1 MNKCIQDPKKKF
13 YLGQHQILKKNK
25 DSSHFPETTA
35 KVTEILVERD
45 HAKTISMPNR
55 QKKSAGAPTLAT
67 EEGGVP
73 GAVAPY
79 QASKNRVNIQPK
91 CRENLSNLSA
101 CGKALCEKR
110 TDFTRIAQ
118 QDLQNPDMQRV
129 KETGSTNAPAPGN
142 SRDFILF
149 SPTCLSVTHE
159 KKDPEQK
166 RSSGNLSA
174 SVLTPPP
181 EFSLLGETLVDP
193 GQGIHMNVP
202 PDKSDK
208 LLLSSWGLPKP
219 VLEKYQCLGVTR
231 MFEWQAECLTLGK
244 VLEGKN
250 LVYSAPTSAGKT
262 LVAELLMLKR
272 LLESKRK
279 ALFILPFV
287 SVAKEKMHYLQNV
300 FQEAGI
306 RVEGYMGNTSPAS
319 GFSALDVA
327 VCTIEKANGLINRLI
342 EENKLDLLGI
352 IVVDELHMLGDSGRG
367 YLLELLLT
375 KILYI
380 SQKSFARDSPED
392 APVFSEGIQIVGMS
406 ATLPNLD
413 LLARWLNADLY
424 HTDYRPVPLMEQ
436 LKIGNKIYDGSLNL
450 VRDFKPTL
458 QVKGDDD
465 HIVSLCFETIQDGN
479 SVLLF
484 CPSKNWCEKLA
495 DSIACEFFN
504 LQRRTAQ
511 VTEGSKE
518 VQLNPNSLPLSWNRE
533 GLQDVLAQLKR
544 SPAGLDPVLQRTVPW
559 RVAFHHAGLTF
570 EERDILEGAFR
581 QGCIKILAAT
591 STLSSGV
598 NLPARRVI
606 IRTPVF
612 NGHLLD
618 ILTYKQMS
626 GRAGRKGVDTKGES
640 LLVCKESERLK
651 GIGLIQG
658 SLKPISS
665 CLVKKEGEG
674 VTTSM
679 IRAIL
684 EIIVGGVAST
694 PEDVMSYASCTLL
707 ATSLC
712 AENVGGAEPGES
724 SAAKKLPESRGAIEA
739 CVDWLME
746 NEFIQLQEDGDGDHK
761 VKKFR
766 PTHLGAATLSS
777 SLSPPEALGI
787 FADLQRAMKGFVLE
801 NDLHI
806 LYLIT
811 PVYAEWTTINWYQFY
826 CLWESLPT
834 SMKRVAEMVG
844 IQESILARSVG
855 GKITAKTEKQHRQMA
870 IHKRFF
876 TTLVLL
882 DLIDEIPLGNIA
894 RKYGCSRGQLQ
905 SLQQAASSY
914 AGMVTVFC
922 NRLGWHN
929 LEILLSQF
937 QSRLSFGV
945 QRELCDLV
953 RISLLNAQRARV
965 LYSAGFVTVS
975 EIARAS
981 AADVEKALRKTV
993 PFKSSRQAVD
1003 ESEQDVQERRAT
1015 RCVWVSGKRGL
1026 TETEAALEIVAEARL
1041 LLQQDL
1047 ARLGVHW
1054 SPDSC
1059 SKDVEQT
1066 PSSEESCDRRQDI
1079 PARVGTRQEGNGSLK
1094 KENTT
1099 MDYVKDSV
1107 TSAPLNSALGNA
1119 DPMDQGLSDPHMQSN
1134 ALVKVLKSIKA
1145 NRIDA
1150 KDEVTDG
1157 RPKVPP
1163 CPDSSHNLRKD
1174 GAADVRSVTPS
1185 KLAVGHVSKRRKMER
1200 HAAETP
1206 GRGKVADLPAI
1217 LPQGSTT
1224 SYKNE
1229 DFLPAS
1235 PEKNPEKNQ
1244 SPSPEHTD
1252 LKMLCSLQDPH
1263 QDDRDEEASRLLTS
1277 NGMLKRKRLG
1287 GMDGRPALLESHKN
1301 VSVVSGKKCRQK
1313 LKHCNSK
1320 IDCNSTLYE
1329 RANGEDTGVIGN
1341 NAGTLTLSEKNYDV
1355 SLEAEEKCQSPD
1367 LYRDDAND
1375 FGDSFELDTQMER
1388 ILIQQDPY
1396 FNIKNTQLAGNDH
1409 PHARDLRENLSG
1421 CEHLKSTGNI
1431 ASATAVLPKCS
1442 SKNDPQQCNSASDAL
1457 PRYNI
1462 SMTDSQMENIL
1473 NYSGL
1478 SSNDL
1483 VEESDAIKFSI
1494 CLDEN
1499 RESERN
1505 RPSSKSEDSFN
1516 GSSSFLFDSLYDSLV
1531 LDGLVEEEQA
1541 KDCIGG
1547 IADNLFEQKQQ
1558 SQEMPSD
1565 NQEAI
1570 QWGES
1575 SFNLSEWGDSLQ
1587 TGELYLDKLNNVF
1600 KCSEQSITVR
1610 AKAVPDF
1617 RNDGVMESDA
1627 LRDRSLLHPTFSLSP
1642 GMQDIFDKWT
1652 SMTDQCVASQEANG
1666 EKGCEATEQSV
1677 ERAAQAKD
1685 SNVETDIISG
1695 TPCELPLGHIKTR
1708 VCQSPFEKETPKGSS
1723 RRQVA
1728 RIHPTSSREPVI
1740 PRVELNSSTAQLP
1753 LVLHSKVQQVP
1764 QRDPGSDAD
1773 LEPDT
1778 SLINRSFSLQL
1789 SQDAS
1794 LQECIPSSMESFS
1807 IIDVTS
1813 NLSLFKTFIKEW
1825 KTKSRFSVAVACEK
1839 RGHMLSPSSTIGGKM
1854 KKETPIQKNITRNE
1868 FPVKGNESLAVI
1880 GISVCWGGKDAYYIS
1895 LQEEQANTGI
1905 SASLAPPPVDENLAI
1920 RERLEQ
1926 VQACL
1931 KRSNQADDAI
1941 ITYNF
1946 IALYKTLLLA
1956 CGLSFEG
1963 NFEDPKVACWLMD
1976 PNSKER
1982 TLHNMVTHFS
1992 PQELLLLDGISP
2004 GLGVQSLG
2012 MCADSSH
2019 SGRYRA
2025 AIESVL
2031 VYDIMTQLCALLE
2044 KENLLGIFRSVE
2056 MPTQYCLVLLE
2067 LNGLGFSTSECD
2079 TQRHVMQ
2086 AKLSTL
2092 ESQAYQLAG
2101 HRISLTN
2108 PEDIAE
2114 VLFLELKLP
2123 PNGDLNMQKN
2133 KKTLGYN
2140 RRATMGKRGRLTKE
2154 FSTTKNVLEKLRSL
2168 HPLPGVILE
2177 WRRIT
2182 NALSKVVFPLQRQ
2195 KRWHDA
2201 LEMDRIYPISQT
2213 HTATGRV
2220 SFVEPNIQNVP
2231 KDFEIQIPAIAA
2243 DIAPPQCS
2251 TMAEMSRSRGS
2262 EFSHQSVVP
2271 PAKAGEGEMPFSVS
2285 MRHAFVPFMG
2295 GLILAAD
2302 YSQLE
2307 LRILA
2312 HLSRDRRLIQVL
2324 NSGADVFKSIA
2335 AEWKMIDPECVTD
2348 TLRQQAKQICY
2359 GIIYGMGAKSLGE
2372 QMDINENDAACYIES
2387 FKSRYTGIQA
2397 FLRNT
2402 VKNCE
2407 KNGYIQTI
2415 LGRKRFLPAIKDS
2428 NVYLRSHAER
2438 QAVNTTVQGSAAD
2451 IVKSA
2456 TVNIQRH
2463 LEGTFRSAPRSHQH
2477 APKRGSRQGRAP
2489 PTPYRGGF
2497 FILQLHDELIYE
2509 VSEEDVIQV
2518 AQIVK
2523 KEMESVM
2530 KLYVKLHVK
2539 VKVGPSWGN
2548 LQDLDI

>member
-1 MNKCIQDPKKKF
+1 MSKCIQEPKKKF

-25 DSSHFPETTA
+25 DSSYFPETTA
-35 KVTEILVERD
+35 KMTEISVERD
-45 HAKTISMPNR
+45 HAKTISMPIR
-55 QKKSAGAPTLAT
+55 KLQSAGAPTLPT

-73 GAVAPY
+73 DAVVPY
-79 QASKNRVNIQPK
+79 QASKNRVNILPK

-101 CGKALCEKR
+101 CGKTLCEKR

-118 QDLQNPDMQRV
+118 QNLQKPDMQGV
-129 KETGSTNAPAPGN
+129 KETRSTNAPAPGN

-149 SPTCLSVTHE
+149 SPTCLSVTRE
-159 KKDPEQK
+159 KKDP
-166 RSSGNLSA
+166 SGNLSA

-181 EFSLLGETLVDP
+181 ELSLLGETLVDP
-193 GQGIHMNVP
+193 GQSIHMNIP

-219 VLEKYQCLGVTR
+219 VLERYQCLGVTK

-272 LLESKRK
+272 VLESKRK

-287 SVAKEKMHYLQNV
+287 SVAKEKMHYLQKV

-375 KILYI
+375 KIRYV
-380 SQKSFARDSPED
+380 SQKSLARRSPED
-392 APVFSEGIQIVGMS
+392 APEFSEGIQIVGMS

-495 DSIACEFFN
+495 DSIACELFN

-511 VTEGSKE
+511 SAEGSKE

-544 SPAGLDPVLQRTVPW
+544 SPAGLDQVLQRTVPW

-581 QGCIKILAAT
+581 QGYIKILAAT

-658 SLKPISS
+658 SLKPVNS

-712 AENVGGAEPGES
+712 AENVGGAESGES
-724 SAAKKLPESRGAIEA
+724 SAAKKPPESQGAIEA

-746 NEFIQLQEDGDGDHK
+746 NEFIQLQEEGDGDHK
-761 VKKFR
+761 VKTFR

-844 IQESILARSVG
+844 IQESVLARSVG
-855 GKITAKTEKQHRQMA
+855 GKIPTKTEKQHRQMA

-882 DLIDEIPLGNIA
+882 DLIDEMPLGNIA

-1015 RCVWVSGKRGL
+1015 RCIWVSGRRGL
-1026 TETEAALEIVAEARL
+1026 TETEAALEIVAEARI

-1047 ARLGVHW
+1047 ALLGVHW
-1054 SPDSC
+1054 SPDLC
-1059 SKDVEQT
+1059 SNDVERT
-1066 PSSEESCDRRQDI
+1066 RSSEDSCDRRQNI
-1079 PARVGTRQEGNGSLK
+1079 PAPVDRHQEGSGSLK

-1119 DPMDQGLSDPHMQSN
+1119 HPADQGPYMQSN

-1145 NRIDA
+1145 NRIYA

-1157 RPKVPP
+1157 QLKAPHGS
-1163 CPDSSHNLRKD
+1163 DSSHNLRKD
-1174 GAADVRSVTPS
+1174 GTADVRCNTPS
-1185 KLAVGHVSKRRKMER
+1185 KLAVVHVSKRRKVESY
-1200 HAAETP
+1200 AAETP
-1206 GRGKVADLPAI
+1206 GRSEVALLPGIA
-1217 LPQGSTT
+1217 PQSSTA
-1224 SYKNE
+1224 SCKKE

-1235 PEKNPEKNQ
+1235 PEKNPEKNR

-1252 LKMLCSLQDPH
+1252 LKMLRLLQDPH
-1263 QDDRDEEASRLLTS
+1263 QDDRNVEATQLLSS
-1277 NGMLKRKRLG
+1277 NGMLKRNRLG
-1287 GMDGRPALLESHKN
+1287 GTDGRPALPESHRN

-1313 LKHCNSK
+1313 LKHCSSK
-1320 IDCNSTLYE
+1320 IDCNATLYE
-1329 RANGEDTGVIGN
+1329 RANGEDTGVTGK
-1341 NAGTLTLSEKNYDV
+1341 NAGTLTLNENNADV
-1355 SLEAEEKCQSPD
+1355 PLEAEERCQSPD
-1367 LYRDDAND
+1367 LYRDDANE

-1396 FNIKNTQLAGNDH
+1396 FNMKNTRLEGDDR
-1409 PHARDLRENLSG
+1409 PHTQDLRENLSG
-1421 CEHLKSTGNI
+1421 CEHLKSAENL
-1431 ASATAVLPKCS
+1431 ASTAAMLPKCS
-1442 SKNDPQQCNSASDAL
+1442 SKNDSQQCNSASDTI

-1483 VEESDAIKFSI
+1483 EEESDAVKFSI
-1494 CLDEN
+1494 RSDEY
-1499 RESERN
+1499 RGSERN
-1505 RPSSKSEDSFN
+1505 RPSSKSEDSLN
-1516 GSSSFLFDSLYDSLV
+1516 GSSGFLFDSLYDSLV
-1531 LDGLVEEEQA
+1531 LDGLVEEEQT

-1558 SQEMPSD
+1558 SEEMPLD

-1600 KCSEQSITVR
+1600 KCDEQSISVR
-1610 AKAVPDF
+1610 ANAVQDF
-1617 RNDGVMESDA
+1617 GNDGVTESDA

-1677 ERAAQAKD
+1677 ERAAQEKD
-1685 SNVETDIISG
+1685 SNVEMDVISG
-1695 TPCELPLGHIKTR
+1695 TQCELPLGHIKTR
-1708 VCQSPFEKETPKGSS
+1708 VCQSPFEKDTVKNPS
-1723 RRQVA
+1723 RYQVA
-1728 RIHPTSSREPVI
+1728 RTHTTLNREPVI
-1740 PRVELNSSTAQLP
+1740 SRVELNSSTAQLP
-1753 LVLHSKVQQVP
+1753 LVLHSEVQQDP
-1764 QRDPGSDAD
+1764 QGDLGSDTD
-1773 LEPDT
+1773 LEPEA

-1794 LQECIPSSMESFS
+1794 LQECIPSSVESFS

-1813 NLSLFKTFIKEW
+1813 NLSLFNTFVKEW
-1825 KTKSRFSVAVACEK
+1825 KTKSRFSVAVSCEN

-1868 FPVKGNESLAVI
+1868 FPVKGNESLAVT

-1895 LQEEQANTGI
+1895 LQEEQTNTGI
-1905 SASLAPPPVDENLAI
+1905 SASLAPPPVDENLTI
-1920 RERLEQ
+1920 RQRLEQ
-1926 VQACL
+1926 IQACL
-1931 KRSNQADDAI
+1931 KRSNQTDGAI

-1982 TLHNMVTHFS
+1982 TLHNMVTNFS
-1992 PQELLLLDGISP
+1992 PQELLLLEGISP

-2012 MCADSSH
+2012 MYADSNH

-2031 VYDIMTQLCALLE
+2031 VYDIMTQLCALLQR
-2044 KENLLGIFRSVE
+2044 ENLLGIFRSVE

-2079 TQRHVMQ
+2079 AQRHVMQ

-2101 HRISLTN
+2101 HRFSLTN

-2154 FSTTKNVLEKLRSL
+2154 FSTTKNVLEKLRSV

-2195 KRWHDA
+2195 KRWNDV
-2201 LEMDRIYPISQT
+2201 LKMDRIYPVSQT

-2231 KDFEIQIPAIAA
+2231 KDFEIQIPAIAGDA
-2243 DIAPPQCS
+2243 APPQCS
-2251 TMAEMSRSRGS
+2251 SAAEMSRGRGS
-2262 EFSHQSVVP
+2262 EYYRQSVVP
-2271 PAKAGEGEMPFSVS
+2271 PGKAGEGEMPFSVS
-2285 MRHAFVPFMG
+2285 MRHAFVPFTG

-2335 AEWKMIDPECVTD
+2335 AEWKMIDPESVTD

-2372 QMDINENDAACYIES
+2372 QMDIDENDAACYIES

-2397 FLRNT
+2397 FLRDT

-2407 KNGYIQTI
+2407 KRGYVQTI

-2456 TVNIQRH
+2456 TVNIQCR
-2463 LEGTFRSAPRSHQH
+2463 LVGTFPSVPRSHQH
-2477 APKRGSRQGRAP
+2477 APERGNRQGRGP

-2539 VKVGPSWGN
+2539 VKVGASWGH